1 MPNQTDKPKDVE
13 TEERKYLK
21 PVAWLG
27 GRDLLANLKYFLLFA
42 AFKGK
47 LDPRDWMTAEVFP
60 APKTKLEDLSGW
72 QRDYVED
79 FKKSF
84 REDPVTDEFWFDY
97 FADSGDGMTAGYAL
111 AYLCLSDLQAKLPTS
126 GSLSPADLAAGEIRS
141 RLAKGDNLKQIAGD
155 YRGTAAPEILR
166 QLDSNANRDD
176 LIKSIEDSTAGV
188 VSISETGA
196 ALDGFTPL
204 PRGAFLFVGG
214 DTSYHVADFG
224 GLGLRFQKVF
234 QWAFQD
240 LERVLGPAEAK
251 RRYKQE
257 ENRRPIFGVPG
268 NHDYYDMVDG
278 FNRQFRE
285 PMTRETNLINLPGR
299 GMRPQLQ
306 LPGFKRVQTATY
318 VAIQLPFDWWFWGV
332 DSELPRVDLRQQ
344 EFFRRVYA
352 ESNPQGAEKQV
363 EEYLGGEP
371 TPEQKQRLKRRLARY
386 PYGDRWP
393 VPRKLIVATS
403 EPCTV
408 EGRREPPDGKT
419 PTAFYFLDLTRPFL
433 YSGGPLFDDSRIR
446 PREEE
451 LGLVDFECRLDISG
465 DVHHYARYWGD
476 EASGGHY
483 ASVVSGGGGASMS
496 PTQTD
501 YGEVAAQTLYPS
513 KQAST
518 RVVNKELF
526 KPWVVIRGG
535 NIWLLGFLMAIITYF
550 VASFPEPHY
559 DFTNS
564 LVGTLLG
571 IRGQIERLGFWDGLS
586 QTVSSWVDQFRAA
599 GAFPVFK
606 LSLLM
611 MTSCAAII
619 VAGGYARWLFERL
632 TQTHDWVNDK
642 LQNISHKLGREPDEA
657 KASEENKPTQ
667 KEYRDFLSVIEN
679 QTSADIPK
687 QRKAA
692 FWGLF
697 ALSLVVTGLFWWA
710 ELNVTGAAR
719 LWWFLPLLGAVVF
732 ILAASWRYSH
742 SLVKKFE
749 ESIAPEYDRPE
760 RHEFDSVKQLTVS
773 PTHDYAPF
781 WGLLILCV
789 GTAGL
794 AFYEYR
800 YVRGELPL
808 FGHSVLILFSIFV
821 VIAAAIVAMY
831 YSKWL
836 FAQSYRIKVSA
847 IFSYIPVTAVTVV
860 ASLIFAVAVWLF
872 GRQQGRQIIADILF
886 LIVLLGLPVG
896 CVLLAVLVGN
906 HVSKL
911 SNQIV
916 FIVMGVWHGILQLA
930 VPFLIVWVGEWY
942 VTPIV
947 LALVLVVTLISVQLV
962 KRKRLPRITR
972 LINRK
977 ILVATWLLYG
987 LVVLAIP
994 LYLHRELSPIPP
1006 GPWTIAG
1013 LSLLAGLIG
1022 ALMSCV
1028 WLGWYFATSLVFHG
1042 HTNEA
1047 GSTARTEHYKH
1058 FIRFKVTDQEL
1069 TGYVIAVDFPHA
1081 PYAHL
1086 SLWKKIK
1093 GAIFGKPN
1101 DPGTGASLKPRLV
1114 DVFTLRCRPCPVT
1127 GKPLPR
1133 E

>member
-1 MPNQTDKPKDVE
+1 MPNQSDKQEDVKTD
-13 TEERKYLK
+13 ERSYLK

-47 LDPRDWMTAEVFP
+47 LDPRDWMTAQVFP
-60 APKTKLEDLSGW
+60 PAEKDLQDLSGW
-72 QRDYVED
+72 RGEYVED

-84 REDPVTDEFWFDY
+84 RKDPETDEFWFDY

-111 AYLCLSDLQAKLPTS
+111 AYLCLSDLQAKLPTA
-126 GSLSPADLAAGEIRS
+126 GSISPADLAAGEIRS
-141 RLAKGDNLKQIAGD
+141 RLAKGDKLKQIAAD
-155 YRGTAAPEILR
+155 YRGTAPPEILR
-166 QLDSNANRDD
+166 QLDLTADREN

-196 ALDGFTPL
+196 TLDGFTPL

-234 QWAFQD
+234 EWAFQD
-240 LERVLGPAEAK
+240 LEEVLGEAEAD
-251 RRYKQE
+251 RRYKKE

-318 VAIQLPFDWWFWGV
+318 AAIELPFDWWFWGV

-352 ESNPQGAEKQV
+352 DSNPEEAEKQV
-363 EEYLGGEP
+363 KEYLGGEP
-371 TPEQKQRLKRRLARY
+371 TAEQKLRLKRRLARY

-393 VPRKLIVATS
+393 IPRKLIVATS

-433 YSGGPLFDDSRIR
+433 YSGGPLDHNNRIR
-446 PREEE
+446 AREEE

-476 EASGGHY
+476 EVSGGHY
-483 ASVVSGGGGASMS
+483 VSVVSGGGGASMS

-501 YGEVAAQTLYPS
+501 YGEVEAQALYPS

-535 NIWLLGFLMAIITYF
+535 NIWLLGFLMAIISYF
-550 VASFPEPHY
+550 GASFPEPHY
-559 DFTNS
+559 NFTKS

-571 IRGQIERLGFWDGLS
+571 IPGEIDGLGFWAGLK
-586 QTVSSWVDQFRAA
+586 QTFSSWVYQFQAA
-599 GAFPVFK
+599 GAFPVVK

-642 LQNISHKLGREPDEA
+642 LQNISHKLGSEAAKA

-667 KEYRDFLSVIEN
+667 EEYKKFLSVIEN

-687 QRKAA
+687 QRVAA

-710 ELNVTGAAR
+710 ELTVSGRAR

-732 ILAASWRYSH
+732 ILAASWKYSH
-742 SLVKKFE
+742 GLVRKFE

-760 RHEFDSVKQLTVS
+760 RHEFNSVKQLTVS
-773 PTHDYAPF
+773 PTHDYMPF
-781 WGLLILCV
+781 WGLLILCA

-800 YVRGELPL
+800 FVRGSLPL

-847 IFSYIPVTAVTVV
+847 ISYIPVTTVTVV
-860 ASLIFAVAVWLF
+860 ASLIFAIAIWLF

-906 HVSKL
+906 HVSKV
-911 SNQIV
+911 SKYIV
-916 FIVMGVWHGILQLA
+916 FGLMGVWHGILQLA

-942 VTPIV
+942 VIPIV
-947 LALVLVVTLISVQLV
+947 LALVLVVTFISVQLV
-962 KRKRLPRITR
+962 KRKRLPRIGG

-977 ILVATWLLYG
+977 TLVAAWLLYG

-994 LYLHRELSPIPP
+994 LFWHRDPIPGSP

-1013 LSLLAGLIG
+1013 LSLLTGLIG

-1028 WLGWYFATSLVFHG
+1028 WLGWYFATSLVFQG

-1058 FIRFKVTDQEL
+1058 FIRFKITKEEL

-1086 SLWKKIK
+1086 SLWQKIK
-1093 GAIFGKPN
+1093 RTFSGEPRES
-1101 DPGTGASLKPRLV
+1101 GTGASLKPRLV